1 MLAEYTKLSTS
12 WSFKIASPVPRY
24 LKSLVAKHPPIK
36 LSHLT
41 KHKALTLNL

>member
-1 MLAEYTKLSTS
+1 MLAKYIKLSTS

-24 LKSLVAKHPPIK
+24 LKSLVAKHPPMK

-41 KHKALTLNL
+41 KHNALTLKL